1 MDTKRITKN
10 VGWNVKCTKD
20 EKKTSIEKRK
30 QKSMGENWK
39 NVHGRSVHCD
49 YRNETR
55 STVKLVHE
63 KKTEEMN
70 RREE

>member
-1 MDTKRITKN
+1 MFEVRKN
-10 VGWNVKCTKD
+10 VKRTKD

-39 NVHGRSVHCD
+39 NVHGRSVHFD
-49 YRNETR
+49 YRIETR

-63 KKTEEMN
+63 KTEEMN
-70 RREE
+70 RGEEKKYC

>member
-1 MDTKRITKN
+1 MQTKRITQN
-10 VGWNVKCTKD
+10 VRTNAKRTKD

-55 STVKLVHE
+55 STVKLVH
-63 KKTEEMN
+63 KKKQKK
-70 RREE
+70 